1 MEVCYTKPE
10 PPGEE
15 LYDPDTRSEHRSMA
29 GKSMKSTTTMIRKQ
43 DETNPDLLEDKEY
56 VVKVLIFL
64 VALSS
69 V

>member
-29 GKSMKSTTTMIRKQ
+29 GKSMKSTATVTRKQ
-43 DETNPDLLEDKEY
+43 DETNPDLLEDKE
-56 VVKVLIFL
+56 
-64 VALSS
+64 
-69 V
+69 